1 MKWESLLFAPFVGFI
16 AAPWAA
22 LAPAA
27 AFLGAYAW
35 KQVKAA
41 RLAGVLWTCYAAY
54 ESAMKARI
62 LCSGECNIRV
72 DLLLVIPVLWIVS
85 IVALVKL
92 LRTKGRHGAS

>member
-1 MKWESLLFAPFVGFI
+1 MSRIALIGFGTVGQ
-16 AAPWAA
+16 A
-22 LAPAA
+22 
-27 AFLGAYAW
+27 
-35 KQVKAA
+35 V
-41 RLAGVLWTCYAAY
+41 
-54 ESAMKARI
+54 ARI